1 MFLNFFL
8 FLQHHKIIKMNNYL
22 QKILLISLV
31 FFSFSIFAQSVPK
44 TEKNTIPL
52 NPRFVFGSNF
62 YNYQGGIAGTE
73 SNFLSGDVGF
83 NAGLSLD
90 VDDKISLSFLFSSPS
105 TFYEKEFS
113 AIDGSLISE
122 FRSEFST
129 LGLSL
134 KYDFK
139 TKSIFNPFISLGLQG
154 ITFKTLNNDISSQ
167 YSAKETGLVIPVGA
181 GITLEMSD
189 RMSFDASLNYALSQ
203 VDIDKTA
210 EELNDNFVVFNF
222 SISYDLFTPKPS
234 SINPLKEKYYSDVD
248 YDKMDLADQDGDLVL
263 DVNDYCPE
271 TPTGVKVDESG
282 CPLDSDNDGI
292 ADYLDKE
299 KNTIAGAIVDEKGV
313 TLKEDKFKSKFD
325 KNKVASRE
333 FANFYNDNEIS
344 RDDFKSINAYLI
356 AKANAFN
363 NLYNSNNSSNEE
375 LGLRFKVQLGVYNDG
390 VSPRIINKLLC
401 LEDLESYTE
410 NNGNVIYAVGNYL
423 TIDDA
428 LGREFEL
435 EKKGFKNLDLLEYE
449 NGVLS
454 LYRPPVV
461 EENDDK
467 SPQDPPMPTLSDND
481 TDKVDSEAIVAE
493 IKIPST
499 VYRVQIGAY
508 KVVLSNKIFDGVE
521 NVVSFKGNDGLIRY
535 MTGSFDNYSDA
546 ISYRSQMRS
555 RGFEDAFV
563 VTFKD
568 GERVPLNKSISTKKN
583 VVKANKAAKKK
594 KQVQK
599 NVKKKNDLVFV
610 IQIGVFPE
618 ILSPEDLSMMSKINN
633 VNKESSGSFYKY
645 YSENFSEYSLA
656 ASKLKK
662 IKSIGFADA
671 FILSTL
677 NGKEIS
683 LEKALNLN

>member
-1 MFLNFFL
+1 M
-8 FLQHHKIIKMNNYL
+8 
-22 QKILLISLV
+22 SD
-31 FFSFSIFAQSVPK
+31 P
-44 TEKNTIPL
+44 
-52 NPRFVFGSNF
+52 
-62 YNYQGGIAGTE
+62 
-73 SNFLSGDVGF
+73 
-83 NAGLSLD
+83 
-90 VDDKISLSFLFSSPS
+90 
-105 TFYEKEFS
+105 
-113 AIDGSLISE
+113 E

-129 LGLSL
+129 IGLSL
-134 KYDFK
+134 KYDFN
-139 TKSIFNPFISLGLQG
+139 TKSIFNPFVNIGLQS

-189 RMSFDASLNYALSQ
+189 RMSFDASLNYSLSQ

-210 EELNDNFVVFNF
+210 EELNDNFVVVNF

-234 SINPLKEKYYSDVD
+234 AINPLKEKYYSDVD

-363 NLYNSNNSSNEE
+363 NLYNSNTSSNEE

-390 VSPRIINKLLC
+390 VSARIVNKLLS
-401 LEDLESYTE
+401 LEDLESFTE

-435 EKKGFKNLDLLEYE
+435 EKKGFKNLELLEYE

-454 LYRPPVV
+454 LYSPPLVK
-461 EENDDK
+461 ENDEK
-467 SPQDPPMPTLSDND
+467 TPQDPPTPPLLVND
-481 TDKVDSEAIVAE
+481 SNKVDSETKVAE
-493 IKIPST
+493 IKVPST

-508 KVVLSNKIFDGVE
+508 KVVLSNKIFEGVE

-546 ISYRSQMRS
+546 ISFRSQMRS

-583 VVKANKAAKKK
+583 VVKTIKPSKKQ

-599 NVKKKNDLVFV
+599 NIKKKNELVFV

-633 VNKESSGSFYKY
+633 VKKESSGSFYKY

-656 ASKLKK
+656 ASKLQK

-677 NGKEIS
+677 NGNEIS

>member
-22 QKILLISLV
+22 QKILLIFLV
-31 FFSFSIFAQSVPK
+31 FFSFSIFAQPVPK

-83 NAGLSLD
+83 NAGISLD

-113 AIDGSLISE
+113 ATDGSLVSE

-139 TKSIFNPFISLGLQG
+139 TKSIFNPFISFGLQG
-154 ITFKTLNNDISSQ
+154 ITFKTLNDDISSQ

-181 GITLEMSD
+181 GVTLEMSD

-210 EELNDNFVVFNF
+210 EELNDNYVVVNF

-234 SINPLKEKYYSDVD
+234 VVNPLKEKYYSDVD

-263 DVNDYCPE
+263 DINDYCPE

-299 KNTIAGAIVDEKGV
+299 KNTLAGAIVDEKGV

-363 NLYNSNNSSNEE
+363 NLYNNNSSTEE
-375 LGLRFKVQLGVYNDG
+375 TGLRFKVQLGVYNDG
-390 VSPRIINKLLC
+390 VSPRIINKLLS
-401 LEDLESYTE
+401 LEDLESFTE

-435 EKKGFKNLDLLEYE
+435 EKKGFKNLELLEYE

-461 EENDDK
+461 KENDEK
-467 SPQDPPMPTLSDND
+467 TSQDPPIPPLSNNDNNKD
-481 TDKVDSEAIVAE
+481 DSEPIVAE
-493 IKIPST
+493 IKAPST

-508 KVVLSNKIFDGVE
+508 KVVLSDKIFEGVE

-583 VVKANKAAKKK
+583 IVKEKKPAKKQ

-633 VNKESSGSFYKY
+633 VKKESTGSFYKY

-656 ASKLKK
+656 ASKLQN